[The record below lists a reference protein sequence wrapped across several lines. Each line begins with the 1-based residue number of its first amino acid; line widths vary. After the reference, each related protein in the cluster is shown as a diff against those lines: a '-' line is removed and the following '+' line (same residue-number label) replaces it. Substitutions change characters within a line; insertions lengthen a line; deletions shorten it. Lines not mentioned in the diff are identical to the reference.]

1 MTHQILLNFG
11 QNLDKIDMKQ
21 LKKVSPRKKILRSGK
36 STYTAENSVFLRKSQ
51 KVEYRFPS
59 FLVRKCKINFVSIKR
74 KLDVDSFS
82 TSGDIWARRWLRC
95 HDLVSPGEK
104 VDEKN
109 FFLPND
115 SKWSN
120 SQKKTL
126 FQKFEKFL
134 PLWPDPGSTLRKFLT
149 EIFSTKKKLFFV

>member
-1 MTHQILLNFG
+1 MTHQILLIFG
-11 QNLDKIDMKQ
+11 QNLDKIDMKH
-21 LKKVSPRKKILRSGK
+21 LKKVSPQKKILRSGK

-82 TSGDIWARRWLRC
+82 TSGDIRAPRWLRW
-95 HDLVSPGEK
+95 HDLVSPGDEVYEK
-104 VDEKN
+104 I
-109 FFLPND
+109 FFSPND

-120 SQKKTL
+120 SRKKHVSRNSENFCLMT
-126 FQKFEKFL
+126 
-134 PLWPDPGSTLRKFLT
+134 
-149 EIFSTKKKLFFV
+149 